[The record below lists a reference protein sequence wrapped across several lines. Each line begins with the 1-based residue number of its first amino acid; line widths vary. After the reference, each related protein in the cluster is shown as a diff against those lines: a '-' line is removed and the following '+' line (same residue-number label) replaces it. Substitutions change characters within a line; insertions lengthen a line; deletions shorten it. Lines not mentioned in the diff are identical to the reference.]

1 MLGGTIAFLATIIWI
16 LIVVISVFF
25 GQKVN
30 GPQDMQL
37 KISPLAPQAKEHK
50 GFEAPGTL
58 ALTMVFLLVFI
69 ALFFLNWKWL
79 AATWNVN

>member
-1 MLGGTIAFLATIIWI
+1 MWI
-16 LIVVISVFF
+16 LIVVVSVFF
-25 GQKVN
+25 GPKVN

-37 KISPLAPQAKEHK
+37 TISALAPEAKPHK
-50 GFEAPGTL
+50 GYEAPGTL
-58 ALTMVFLLVFI
+58 VLTLIFLLVFI